1 MASTSSITG
10 SQGSGRASSS
20 DMDESTFLKRN
31 RTIHFLRIALSFLA
45 FAIAIAVIACEAPPL
60 QHYKDTSQWAPAGL
74 ALWPLNFDLRPT
86 IAAIAC
92 GSIITMMNLVYI
104 VTALMPSPHSRIKPL
119 NIYSS
124 VLAFAGFV
132 TALVTVLFTIYRP
145 SSNHPAGFNTNETLH
160 SWTCKWKTGTDGT
173 SIPRHFERDCMNT
186 RAGFALMCVLIG
198 MEMLMGIVAAAG
210 TWFQRDVS
218 RRREQQF
225 QVEKLEIASK
235 HAYHQ

>member
-1 MASTSSITG
+1 MTSTSSITG

-45 FAIAIAVIACEAPPL
+45 LAIAIAVVACEAPPL

-132 TALVTVLFTIYRP
+132 TALVTVLFAIYRP